1 MKSQLKR
8 KLDEANPAMDG
19 AKAARLDN
27 LAHKD
32 KNRPFAYYH
41 DVFWDL
47 ETQRQAL
54 IDLKYKYKDQNFM
67 KAAILVEKAQNAM
80 LKAGR

>member
-1 MKSQLKR
+1 MKSLLKR

-19 AKAARLDN
+19 SKAARLDN
-27 LAHKD
+27 AAQKD

-41 DVFWDL
+41 DVFWAL
-47 ETQRQAL
+47 EDQRQAL
-54 IDLKYKYKDQNFM
+54 LDLKFKYKDQNFM

-80 LKAGR
+80 LKSGR